1 MTDEQIK
8 QATFM
13 RVLYNVDGNK
23 AEIETLKSELE
34 QKIQIINNLTSNL
47 CEEEERS
54 AELEEEN
61 RKLKNITRFSQ
72 SLSSKVNA
80 IEEQY
85 VKLLW
90 EEKVRAFATL
100 LKERYSHAMVCVF
113 RIGDSGNYLFEECVD
128 RALEEYIK

>member
-8 QATFM
+8 QAAFM

-23 AEIETLKSELE
+23 SEIEKLKAELE
-34 QKIQIINNLTSNL
+34 QKAQIINNLTSNL
-47 CEEEERS
+47 CEEEARS

-61 RKLKNITRFSQ
+61 RKLKNITRFSH
-72 SLSSKVNA
+72 SLSSRVNA

-85 VKLLW
+85 VKLLGQ
-90 EEKVRAFATL
+90 EKVRAFATL

-113 RIGDSGNYLFEECVD
+113 RIGDSENYLFEECVD